1 MGLHNCTGMGA
12 NLNLLKTEMVFVK
25 KGGILCDIL
34 WDGLGRVCPRFWEM
48 GVLDIRR
55 TLWLYFLLESFLY
68 PSKASRG
75 SWHSVTACRR
85 PVTLASHIKE
95 LWLKIWDRWGSIRIS
110 DIYFA
115 PERCIWCCSSLRWC
129 FFFSLT
135 WTQRSKPLRLWFH
148 NATYRLT
155 RLSFYYLSNIFYC
168 LMWNP
173 P

>member
-1 MGLHNCTGMGA
+1 MDKSINWPFHDFI
-12 NLNLLKTEMVFVK
+12 LNLFGTWAYTTVLEWELTWTSWILKWFLWK

-95 LWLKIWDRWGSIRIS
+95 LLLKIWDRWGSIRIS

-115 PERCIWCCSSLRWC
+115 PEWCIWCCSSLRWC
-129 FFFSLT
+129 FFFLVN
-135 WTQRSKPLRLWFH
+135 L
-148 NATYRLT
+148 NAKK
-155 RLSFYYLSNIFYC
+155 
-168 LMWNP
+168 
-173 P
+173 